1 MKIITYLLIGIIKLY
16 KLFISPLF
24 PSSCKFEPTC
34 SSYCIDSLKT
44 YGLIKGIAKSIH
56 RIARCN
62 PWFGYGGYDPVKNEK
77 KEVK

>member
-16 KLFISPLF
+16 KIFISPLF
-24 PSSCKFEPTC
+24 PNSCKFEPTC

-44 YGLIKGIAKSIH
+44 YGLIFGIAKSIG

-62 PWFGYGGYDPVKNEK
+62 PWFGYGGYDPVKKEK
-77 KEVK
+77 EAK

>member
-16 KLFISPLF
+16 KLLISPLF
-24 PSSCKFEPTC
+24 PNSCKFEPTC

-44 YGLIKGIAKSIH
+44 YGLIKGLTKSNH
-56 RIARCN
+56 RIIRCN
-62 PWFGYGGYDPVKNEK
+62 PWFGYGGYDPVKKE

>member
-1 MKIITYLLIGIIKLY
+1 MKIITYLLIWIIKLY

-24 PSSCKFEPTC
+24 ANSCKFEPTC

-44 YGLIKGIAKSIH
+44 YGLIKGLTKSIH
-56 RIARCN
+56 RIIRCN
-62 PWFGYGGYDPVKNEK
+62 PWFGYGGYDPVKKE

>member
-1 MKIITYLLIGIIKLY
+1 MNIITYLLIGIIKLY
-16 KLFISPLF
+16 KIFISPIF
-24 PSSCKFEPTC
+24 PTTCRFEPTC
-34 SSYCIDSLKT
+34 SQYSIDSLKT
-44 YGLIKGIAKSIH
+44 YGLFKGLIKSVI

>member
-24 PSSCKFEPTC
+24 PNSCKFEPTC

-44 YGLIKGIAKSIH
+44 YGLIKGVAKSIH
-56 RIARCN
+56 IIGRCN
-62 PWFGYGGYDPVKNEK
+62 PLFGYGGYDPVKKEK
-77 KEVK
+77 EAK

>member
-1 MKIITYLLIGIIKLY
+1 MKIITYFLIGIIKLY
-16 KLFISPLF
+16 KLFISPFF
-24 PSSCKFEPTC
+24 PNSCKFEPTC

-62 PWFGYGGYDPVKNEK
+62 PWFGYGGYDPVKKEK
-77 KEVK
+77 EAK

>member
-1 MKIITYLLIGIIKLY
+1 MKIIIYLLIGIIKLY

-24 PSSCKFEPTC
+24 PNSCKFQPTC

-44 YGLIKGIAKSIH
+44 YGLIKGLTKSIH
-56 RIARCN
+56 RIIRCN
-62 PWFGYGGYDPVKNEK
+62 PWFGYGGYDPVKND